1 MAYEKG
7 VLGQGGPTGPVV
19 PQGLSQAEMDRV
31 QAGRFVPQPQ
41 QSAPTPNPNLSQ
53 LGAGALTAT
62 AVSNTGGWT
71 VPNLNPNAVDW
82 KAPDLAAYDKQFG
95 ESLAASRANIANQFQ
110 RAMEDIAAQEGI
122 ANQVVGTLPGR
133 YGDIWGG
140 AEQRTKEAAGR
151 ATTALERSGLGG
163 FLTQEELMAPQMAG
177 LQGGRAGF
185 EATVP
190 LTQLGTQEL
199 FTRQKGALGQARL
212 GAEAPLDEAAREWVA
227 RRAQLETDIN
237 AREMAFRQQEAEREQ
252 ERQRFLIQQQA
263 EESRFTRS
271 TRSEENR
278 ANAQIRAQKEAAK
291 EDRSIT
297 PYQQAQ
303 LDLEREKMAAG
314 TAKEAKEFAA
324 SVPVFSRQQVG
335 FQKGELLTRGD
346 PATVAAAGGHDAAW
360 FRKEEGY
367 TTLKKEFDKKYPK
380 GVKPDQ
386 VEKAREFLLDKA
398 RGKPWDNDLSILL
411 YDKGLDDSELGLG
424 SLLPEKKKEKGF
436 GKGGWGW
443 WR

>member
-19 PQGLSQAEMDRV
+19 PQGLSQEEMDRV
-31 QAGRFVPQPQ
+31 RAGRFVPQPTP
-41 QSAPTPNPNLSQ
+41 APAPNPNLSQ

-71 VPNLNPNAVDW
+71 VPNVNPNAVEW

-133 YGDIWGG
+133 YGEIWGG

-151 ATTALERSGLGG
+151 ATTALDRSGLGG
-163 FLTQEELMAPQMAG
+163 FLTQDELMASQMAG

-190 LTQLGTQEL
+190 LTQLGTSEL
-199 FTRQKGALGQARL
+199 FTRQKGAMNQAKM

-227 RRAQLETDIN
+227 RRAQLETDIS
-237 AREMAFRQQEAEREQ
+237 AREMAFRQAEAEREQ
-252 ERQRFLIQQQA
+252 ERQRFLVQQQA
-263 EESRFTRS
+263 EESRFTRA

-278 ANAQIRAQKEAAK
+278 ANATLRAQEKAAVA
-291 EDRSIT
+291 DRSIT

-303 LDLEREKMAAG
+303 LDLEREKMSKGEAA
-314 TAKEAKEFAA
+314 AEAERKAGLP
-324 SVPVFSRQQVG
+324 SFSSSQVG
-335 FQKGELLTRGD
+335 FQKGELIQREQ
-346 PATVAAAGGHDAAW
+346 PHVADEMRRTDAY
-360 FRKEEGY
+360 K
-367 TTLKKEFDKKYPK
+367 TLDKEFRKKYPK

-386 VEKAREFLLDKA
+386 MEKAREFLLEKA
-398 RGKPWDNDLSILL
+398 RGKPWDRSLSVFMF
-411 YDKGLDDSELGLG
+411 DKSMDDSELGLA
-424 SLLPEKKKEKGF
+424 SLLGDKEKEKGF